1 MSAREER
8 VVEPERGEAAART
21 EGAGE
26 SRAHSAIELGRRIK
40 MLRIGRGMTLKDLE
54 ERGGISATHVSE
66 IERGKASPTVGA
78 LGKIAAALGLRPA
91 TLVDAR
97 PMPELCV
104 RRADEATAYP
114 LQWGG
119 ATIVPLAEPTQD
131 SALGLHLFTLPI
143 ARDVLLQHR
152 HAGEE
157 WATVLSGVA
166 EIRVDGRPYVL
177 REGDS
182 LHFHA
187 TRTHSYANLGSAP
200 ATLLV
205 AGRPRLAL

>member
-1 MSAREER
+1 MSTHEGRAAGAAEPAR
-8 VVEPERGEAAART
+8 
-21 EGAGE
+21 AGE
-26 SRAHSAIELGRRIK
+26 PGGEPRAHSAVELGRRIK
-40 MLRIGRGMTLKDLE
+40 LLRIARGMTLKDLE

-66 IERGKASPTVGA
+66 IERGKASPTIGA

-91 TLVDAR
+91 TLVESELL
-97 PMPELCV
+97 PEVSV
-104 RRADEATAYP
+104 RRADDSGTHP

-119 ATIVPLAEPTQD
+119 ASIVPLAEPTQD
-131 SALGLHLFTLPI
+131 ATLGLHRFTLPI

-152 HAGEE
+152 HDGEE
-157 WATVLSGVA
+157 WVTVVSGVA
-166 EIRVDGRPYVL
+166 EVRVDGRPYVL

-187 TRTHSYANLGSAP
+187 SHAHSYANLGSAP
-200 ATLLV
+200 ATLIV